1 MENIRIGNSV
11 HVSWRL
17 YNNNGSQYVLS
28 GKVRRLWII
37 SAALEKEISS
47 YGIQGRNELV
57 FSIPAD
63 DLIRYGT
70 YKIRLT
76 IRESES
82 GTEDATYELTQV
94 FQVVSKSYPNASGAV
109 SGVVELPF
117 TTVLNNVVVERI
129 EGLSAYEIAVNNGYE
144 GTEQEWV
151 AEYNNAL
158 DAATTAAADASA
170 AITAFNAN
178 EQARIEV
185 ENERVAAEQARV
197 LAEAGRVS
205 AESTRVSNESGRV
218 AAEEA
223 RVSAEAGRVTA
234 ENGRVV
240 AESSR
245 VSAES
250 SRVSAESSR
259 VSAESA
265 RATRSASDHTRAE
278 NDHSLAVS
286 DHSTAS
292 SDHTTAAGDH
302 TTAVSDHTRAEN
314 DHTTAAADHTTA
326 GGDHTTATGDHTQ
339 AVADHTQAA
348 SDHTASV
355 SATADA
361 IAAAAAAT
369 EAAESI
375 EQSDWSENDSDD
387 PAYIKGR
394 THWDE
399 SVVADTI
406 KVTGTGVVDSSNNVD
421 LLFSLDGTG
430 LSWPSPFPLGGA
442 ALSIGG
448 VDYLLDLSMGYISLT
463 QGSGFPVELAE
474 YEEEYSYG
482 TRTISVPST
491 ITIPDGIDA
500 SNVHKLDNKYLD
512 LDSTPTLNSQKPV
525 TSDGVK
531 RAINAIPSQEQS
543 DWNETVSSDP
553 AYIKNKPDDL
563 VHYEEVSPTDPINVP
578 QYATEDEVSQLRSE
592 VYKDLPYTKDKYYVN
607 LSSAT
612 VGSTYQFAELS
623 FSPFAYWVIPCK
635 EGDQFKLTTSS
646 NTATAKAYAILDKNN
661 VVLAVQQTKVTD
673 FDLVIP
679 AGGATLIVNTATA
692 NPYMVRTQRYATK
705 EELAETDER
714 LSDEIANIAYTVDPI
729 LENPLRGVDFGTTA
743 EAVKSAITKIW
754 LQSANPANVPKVIA
768 NAPKLYI
775 RYISNATGANRPTV
789 LINDTLEGADTDAV
803 ISYALSSQSEPRA
816 VKEIIR
822 AKTLGGT
829 NTAWGLGTDGAN
841 VYIEID
847 WSKISGTI
855 RNLEIELNTAN
866 LQKMEVDRVALSDV
880 SGPIIQGSLYG
891 KNIVCFGDSLTE
903 LADLNSFRYSDYL
916 AAFSGANIVNVG
928 IGGAQLR
935 QRLEPVT
942 TPTSNSEAYA
952 ALDVVNMIQ
961 ASIDQDFTK
970 QAAAAE
976 YLRDHASDDNTEVV
990 TRLQGINWAKVDVV
1004 TIFAGTNDWYSGSNI
1019 GTTGTVG
1026 KSTTIGA
1033 INYIIQN
1040 LLGTYPHVKIF
1051 WFTPVVRWVSYTGG
1065 SGTAE
1070 NFGDTYQAGSY
1081 TLKEFAALVETEVRL
1096 SHLPV
1101 CDLYNT
1107 LGWNMWNFSNYFPGN
1122 DGTHPRKPAGMRG
1135 IAARMFGFLLSHKNY

>member
-1 MENIRIGNSV
+1 MRIIERIV
-11 HVSWRL
+11 
-17 YNNNGSQYVLS
+17 
-28 GKVRRLWII
+28 
-37 SAALEKEISS
+37 
-47 YGIQGRNELV
+47 
-57 FSIPAD
+57 
-63 DLIRYGT
+63 
-70 YKIRLT
+70 
-76 IRESES
+76 ESEGSPNQVNDLWLKANGDNVALKYFHNGKWTTITGGSSVSSDDVDRIVSLTQSEYDGIVDKDPRSLYIITDTGKLALGSSMIS
-82 GTEDATYELTQV
+82 GTD
-94 FQVVSKSYPNASGAV
+94 
-109 SGVVELPF
+109 GVGV
-117 TTVLNNVVVERI
+117 
-129 EGLSAYEIAVNNGYE
+129 
-144 GTEQEWV
+144 
-151 AEYNNAL
+151 
-158 DAATTAAADASA
+158 
-170 AITAFNAN
+170 
-178 EQARIEV
+178 
-185 ENERVAAEQARV
+185 
-197 LAEAGRVS
+197 
-205 AESTRVSNESGRV
+205 
-218 AAEEA
+218 
-223 RVSAEAGRVTA
+223 
-234 ENGRVV
+234 
-240 AESSR
+240 
-245 VSAES
+245 
-250 SRVSAESSR
+250 
-259 VSAESA
+259 
-265 RATRSASDHTRAE
+265 
-278 NDHSLAVS
+278 
-286 DHSTAS
+286 
-292 SDHTTAAGDH
+292 
-302 TTAVSDHTRAEN
+302 
-314 DHTTAAADHTTA
+314 
-326 GGDHTTATGDHTQ
+326 
-339 AVADHTQAA
+339 
-348 SDHTASV
+348 
-355 SATADA
+355 
-361 IAAAAAAT
+361 
-369 EAAESI
+369 
-375 EQSDWSENDSDD
+375 
-387 PAYIKGR
+387 
-394 THWDE
+394 E
-399 SVVADTI
+399 SVVQTTVSQDDGGTNVWTI
-406 KVTGTGVVDSSNNVD
+406 TLTNGQTSTLSVKNGNQGNSGYSGAAGELEVVNNLID
-421 LLFSLDGTG
+421 
-430 LSWPSPFPLGGA
+430 GGA
-442 ALSIGG
+442 TSALSAE
-448 VDYLLDLSMGYISLT
+448 MG
-463 QGSGFPVELAE
+463 
-474 YEEEYSYG
+474 
-482 TRTISVPST
+482 
-491 ITIPDGIDA
+491 
-500 SNVHKLDNKYLD
+500 K
-512 LDSTPTLNSQKPV
+512 TLN
-525 TSDGVK
+525 T
-531 RAINAIPSQEQS
+531 
-543 DWNETVSSDP
+543 
-553 AYIKNKPDDL
+553 
-563 VHYEEVSPTDPINVP
+563 
-578 QYATEDEVSQLRSE
+578 EVSQLRSE
-592 VYKDLPYTKDKYYVN
+592 VYKDLPFTKDKYYVN

-705 EELAETDER
+705 EELAEVDER
-714 LSDEIANIAYTVDPI
+714 LSDEIDNIAYTVDPI

-970 QAAAAE
+970 QVAAAE

-1040 LLGTYPHVKIF
+1040 LLGAYPHVKIF
-1051 WFTPVVRWVSYTGG
+1051 WFTPVVRWVSYTGD

-1070 NFGDTYQAGSY
+1070 NFGDTYQAGGY

-1107 LGWNMWNFSNYFPGN
+1107 LGWNMWNFSNYFPSN

-1135 IAARMFGFLLSHKNY
+1135 IAARMFGFLTSHKNY